1 MIYLKIEE
9 FHDFDIHDIK
19 FNLLP
24 EDQLLALLKSA
35 EVEVDED
42 DEYHLV
48 KDVKVGF
55 SEDRQNA
62 QILGHIDLI
71 DLQYSRHIEITI
83 SGYFTVDMEGSTDD
97 EAASQEMYDQG
108 WYVLKQQLRPIISFL
123 TTMDSRKAVHLPL
136 DF

>member
-1 MIYLKIEE
+1 MKIVE

-19 FNLLP
+19 YNLLT
-24 EDQLLALLKSA
+24 EADLLALIKA
-35 EVEVDED
+35 NEVEADDD
-42 DEYHLV
+42 DEYHLA
-48 KDVKVGF
+48 KDIKVGF
-55 SEDRQNA
+55 AEDRKNA

-83 SGYFTVDMEGSTDD
+83 SGYFTIDFENTTDE
-97 EAASQEMYDQG
+97 EAASQQMYDQG
-108 WYVLKQQLRPIISFL
+108 WYVLKQQLRPILSFL

>member
-1 MIYLKIEE
+1 MLKLKE
-9 FHDFDIHDIK
+9 FHDFDIYDINYK
-19 FNLLP
+19 LLS
-24 EDQLLALLKSA
+24 EKELLALLKDK
-35 EVEVDED
+35 EVEVDDD

-55 SEDRQNA
+55 SEDQDQG
-62 QILGHIDLI
+62 QIVGHINLI
-71 DLQYSRHIEITI
+71 DLQYSRYMEMTI
-83 SGYFTVDMEGSTDD
+83 SGYFSIEMDPSEDE
-97 EAASQEMYDQG
+97 EAASQQMYDEG